1 MATMLREWH
10 GPPSSAILS
19 DFVVS
24 NIMLDLSSL
33 NPPQREAV
41 ETLSGPMLVLAGA
54 GTGKT
59 RVITYRMAN
68 LIRHGI
74 RPDRILSVTF
84 TNKAAKEMR
93 ERALSLLGS
102 RLQQKPVVSTF
113 HAYCV
118 RVLREDINAL
128 GYPKSFVIYDRG
140 DQESAARTAL
150 REIRI
155 GDKAMKP
162 SDLLNRISRWKMSG
176 ITESQASDHV
186 EADFDYLAS
195 MAYRRYQ
202 KQLRAS
208 GAVDF
213 DDLLLLTSRLFE
225 ESPEILQKHQSK
237 FDHVQVDEYQ
247 DTNGVQFQLVEN
259 LVRGHQNICVV
270 GDDDQSIYG
279 WRGAEVQHILN
290 FGGYFSG
297 TRTFRLENNYRCT
310 DLIVDYA
317 NRLVKHNRDR
327 HDKKLIAHKHDGS
340 PIRILAYEDET
351 LESESVVQEISYL
364 ITELGVRPKDIAI
377 LFRTNEQPR
386 LFETEMRRLNVP
398 YVLLGGQSFFDR
410 KEIRDVLA
418 YLKTL
423 SSPRDEVSLLRII
436 NTPSRGIGAT
446 TTEKLVQLAVSRGK
460 SLWEVVPEA
469 IAAGTVPK
477 QAQAALS
484 DFRNLLIRFRTQ
496 MLDHPEQLADTVR
509 QLLKTINYNGEIDRQ
524 YKDETQAEQRKTV
537 LQDLVNS
544 IGQYIEKTNNPS
556 LQGFLETTALMDRD
570 DQNDKES
577 ELADNAVRLMTLHSA
592 KGLEFP
598 RVYLVG
604 MEEGLLPHKRSV
616 ESDLEKDIAEERR
629 LAYVGVTR
637 AMDHLTL
644 TRAKTRMKWGRRR
657 ESICSRFL
665 FEMQDEPGGELIEEH
680 IGGDEEDDAFADQ
693 PARPTLTSL
702 FEDDRPPF

>member
-1 MATMLREWH
+1 
-10 GPPSSAILS
+10 
-19 DFVVS
+19 
-24 NIMLDLSSL
+24 MLDLSSL
-33 NPPQREAV
+33 NTPQREAV

-84 TNKAAKEMR
+84 TNKASKEMR

-102 RLQQKPVVSTF
+102 RLRQKPVVSTF

-128 GYPKSFVIYDRG
+128 GYPKAFVIYDRG

-150 REIRI
+150 REIRL

-176 ITESQASDHV
+176 ITENRASDHV
-186 EADFDYLAS
+186 EADFDFLAS

-225 ESPEILQKHQSK
+225 EFPEILQKHQSK

-310 DLIVDYA
+310 DLIVEYA
-317 NRLVKHNRDR
+317 NRLVKHNRHR

-364 ITELGVRPKDIAI
+364 ITELGVRPKDVAI

-423 SSPRDEVSLLRII
+423 SAPRDEVSLLRII
-436 NTPSRGIGAT
+436 NTPTRGIGAS

-484 DFRNLLIRFRTQ
+484 DFRNLLIRFRTE
-496 MLDHPEQLADTVR
+496 MLEHPQQLADTVR
-509 QLLKTINYNGEIDRQ
+509 RLLKTINYDGEIDRQ

-537 LQDLVNS
+537 IQDLVNS
-544 IGQYIEKTNNPS
+544 IGQYIEKNNTPS
-556 LQGFLETTALMDRD
+556 LEGFLETTALMDRD
-570 DQNDKES
+570 DQNDKDS

-644 TRAKTRMKWGRRR
+644 TRAKTRMKWGKRR

-665 FEMQDEPGGELIEEH
+665 FEMQAEPGEKLVEEH
-680 IGGDEEDDAFADQ
+680 IGGDEEDDTFDGP

-702 FEDDRPPF
+702 FEDDSPPF

>member
-1 MATMLREWH
+1 
-10 GPPSSAILS
+10 
-19 DFVVS
+19 
-24 NIMLDLSSL
+24 MLDLSSL

-68 LIRHGI
+68 LIQHGI

-118 RVLREDINAL
+118 RVLREDINAM
-128 GYPKSFVIYDRG
+128 GYPKAFVIYDRG

-150 REIRI
+150 REIRV

-162 SDLLNRISRWKMSG
+162 GDLLNRISRWKMSG
-176 ITESQASDHV
+176 ITENQASDHV
-186 EADFDYLAS
+186 EADFDFLAS

-225 ESPEILQKHQSK
+225 EFPEILQKHQSK

-297 TRTFRLENNYRCT
+297 TRTYRLENNYRCT

-327 HDKKLIAHKHDGS
+327 HDKKLIAHKHDGA
-340 PIRILAYEDET
+340 PIRILAYEDES

-364 ITELGVRPKDIAI
+364 ITELGVRPKDVAI

-423 SSPRDEVSLLRII
+423 SAPRDEVSLLRII
-436 NTPSRGIGAT
+436 NTPARGIGAT

-469 IAAGTVPK
+469 IAAGSVPK
-477 QAQAALS
+477 QAQASLS
-484 DFRNLLIRFRTQ
+484 DFRNLLIRFRKE
-496 MLDHPEQLADTVR
+496 MLEQPAQLADTVR
-509 QLLKTINYNGEIDRQ
+509 RLLKTINYNGEIDRQ

-544 IGQYIEKTNNPS
+544 IGQYIEKTNKPS

-570 DQNDKES
+570 DQSDKDS

-616 ESDLEKDIAEERR
+616 ESDLEKDISEERR

-644 TRAKTRMKWGRRR
+644 TRAKTRMKWGRRK

-665 FEMQDEPGGELIEEH
+665 FEMQDEPGRKLVEEH
-680 IGGDEEDDAFADQ
+680 IGGDEEDDTFDDQ

-702 FEDDRPPF
+702 FEDDSPPF

>member
-1 MATMLREWH
+1 
-10 GPPSSAILS
+10 
-19 DFVVS
+19 
-24 NIMLDLSSL
+24 MLDLSGL
-33 NPPQREAV
+33 NPPQRQAV
-41 ETLSGPMLVLAGA
+41 ETLSGPLLVLAGA

-59 RVITYRMAN
+59 RVITFRMAN
-68 LIRHGI
+68 LIRNGI

-93 ERALSLLGS
+93 ERAMSLLGS
-102 RLQQKPVVSTF
+102 RLKQKPVVSTF

-118 RVLREDINAL
+118 RVLRQDIDSL
-128 GYPKSFVIYDRG
+128 GYPKGFVIYDRS

-150 REIRI
+150 REIRV

-162 SDLLNRISRWKMSG
+162 GDLLNKISSWKMSG
-176 ITESQASDHV
+176 ITENRASEHV
-186 EADFDYLAS
+186 TADFDFLAS

-213 DDLLLLTSRLFE
+213 DDLLLLTARLFE
-225 ESPEILQKHQSK
+225 EFPDVLQKHQSQ

-247 DTNGVQFQLVEN
+247 DTNGVQFQLVEK
-259 LVRGHQNICVV
+259 LVQPHKNICVV

-290 FGGYFSG
+290 FGGHFPG
-297 TRTFRLENNYRCT
+297 TKTIRLENNYRCT
-310 DLIVDYA
+310 DRIVEFA
-317 NRLVKHNRDR
+317 NRLVRHNRER
-327 HDKKLIAHKHDGS
+327 HDKKLIAHKSSGS
-340 PIRILAYEDET
+340 PVRMVAYEDET
-351 LESESVVQEISYL
+351 QEAENVVREISYL
-364 ITELGVRPKDIAI
+364 IMELGVRPKDVAI

-398 YVLLGGQSFFDR
+398 YVLVGGQSFFDR

-418 YLKTL
+418 YLKSL
-423 SSPRDEVSLLRII
+423 ASPRDEVSLLRII
-436 NTPSRGIGAT
+436 NTPARGIGAT
-446 TTEKLVQLAVSRGK
+446 TTEKLVQLAVSEGK
-460 SLWEVVPEA
+460 SLWETVPQA
-469 IAAGTVPK
+469 IAEGIVPK
-477 QAQAALS
+477 QAQASLS
-484 DFRNLLIRFRTQ
+484 DFRNLLGRFRSE
-496 MLDHPEQLADTVR
+496 MLDKPQQIADTTR
-509 QLLKTINYNGEIDRQ
+509 RLLQAINYNSEIDRQ
-524 YKDETQAEQRKTV
+524 YKDETQAEQRKAV
-537 LQDLVNS
+537 LEDLVNS
-544 IGQYIEKTNNPS
+544 IGQYVEKTNSPS

-637 AMDHLTL
+637 AMDYLTL
-644 TRAKTRMKWGRRR
+644 TRAKARMKWGKRR
-657 ESICSRFL
+657 ESVVSRFL
-665 FEMQDEPGGELIEEH
+665 FEMQKEPGEKLNEEHVGEEEELDSFSDEPVR
-680 IGGDEEDDAFADQ
+680 Q
-693 PARPTLTSL
+693 TLTSL
-702 FEDDRPPF
+702 FEDEDAPPF

>member
-1 MATMLREWH
+1 MLTPLREWH
-10 GPPSSAILS
+10 CPRSSAILS
-19 DFVVS
+19 GFVVS
-24 NIMLDLSSL
+24 NIMVDLSSL

-128 GYPKSFVIYDRG
+128 GYPKAFVIYDRG

-150 REIRI
+150 REIRV

-162 SDLLNRISRWKMSG
+162 GDLLNRISRWKMSG
-176 ITESQASDHV
+176 ITENQASDHV
-186 EADFDYLAS
+186 EADFDFLAS

-225 ESPEILQKHQSK
+225 EFPDVLQKHQSK

-327 HDKKLIAHKHDGS
+327 HDKKLIAHKHGGS
-340 PIRILAYEDET
+340 PIRILAHEDET

-423 SSPRDEVSLLRII
+423 SAPRDEVSLRRII
-436 NTPSRGIGAT
+436 NTPARGIGAT

-469 IAAGTVPK
+469 IAAGIVSK
-477 QAQAALS
+477 QAQASLS
-484 DFRNLLIRFRTQ
+484 DFRNLLIRFRTE
-496 MLDHPEQLADTVR
+496 MLDHPAQLADTVR
-509 QLLKTINYNGEIDRQ
+509 RLLKTINYNGEIDRQ

-544 IGQYIEKTNNPS
+544 IGQYIEKTNKPS

-570 DQNDKES
+570 DQNDKDS

-665 FEMQDEPGGELIEEH
+665 FEMQDEPGNQLVEEH
-680 IGGDEEDDAFADQ
+680 ISGDEEDDIVDDQ
-693 PARPTLTSL
+693 RVRPTLTSL
-702 FEDDRPPF
+702 FQDDKPPF

>member
-1 MATMLREWH
+1 MLN
-10 GPPSSAILS
+10 LS
-19 DFVVS
+19 G
-24 NIMLDLSSL
+24 L

-41 ETLSGPMLVLAGA
+41 DTLSGPLLVLAGA

-59 RVITYRMAN
+59 RVITFRMAN

-84 TNKAAKEMR
+84 TNKAAREMR
-93 ERALSLLGS
+93 ERALGLLGS
-102 RLQQKPVVSTF
+102 RQKLKPVVSTF

-118 RVLREDINAL
+118 RVLREDIEAL
-128 GYPKSFVIYDRG
+128 GYPKGFVIYDRS

-150 REIRI
+150 RELRV
-155 GDKAMKP
+155 GDKTIKP
-162 SDLLNRISRWKMSG
+162 GDLLNRISSWKMSG
-176 ITESQASDHV
+176 VTENNASEHV
-186 EADFDYLAS
+186 DADFDFLAA

-225 ESPEILQKHQSK
+225 EFPEVLHKHQAR

-259 LVRGHQNICVV
+259 LVKRHQNICVV

-279 WRGAEVQHILN
+279 WRGAEVRHILN
-290 FGGYFSG
+290 FGGHFEG
-297 TRTFRLENNYRCT
+297 TRTIRLENNYRCT
-310 DLIVDYA
+310 SRIVDFA
-317 NRLVKHNRDR
+317 NRLVKNNRDR
-327 HDKKLIAHKHDGS
+327 HDKKLIAHKPDGA
-340 PIRILAYEDET
+340 PVRMLAFEDET
-351 LESESVVQEISYL
+351 KESESVVQEISYL

-398 YVLLGGQSFFDR
+398 YVLVGGQSFFDR
-410 KEIRDVLA
+410 KEIRDILA
-418 YLKTL
+418 YLKVL
-423 SSPRDEVSLLRII
+423 AVPRDEVSLLRII
-436 NTPSRGIGAT
+436 NTPARGIGNT

-460 SLWEVVPEA
+460 SLWEVVPEG
-469 IAAGTVPK
+469 IAAGVVPK
-477 QAQAALS
+477 QAQASLS
-484 DFRNLLIRFRTQ
+484 DFRNLLMRFGAKLAEAPQQ
-496 MLDHPEQLADTVR
+496 MADTVR
-509 QLLKTINYNGEIDRQ
+509 QLLKTINYDSEIDRQ

-544 IGQYIEKTNNPS
+544 IGQYVEKNSDPS

-570 DQNDKES
+570 TANDKES

-637 AMDHLTL
+637 AMDYLTL
-644 TRAKTRMKWGRRR
+644 TRAKTRMKWGKRR
-657 ESICSRFL
+657 ESMASRFL
-665 FEMQDEPGGELIEEH
+665 FEMQKEPGQQLNEEH
-680 IGGDEEDDAFADQ
+680 IGGEDEEDEFSAA
-693 PARPTLTSL
+693 PPERRLTSL
-702 FEDDRPPF
+702 FEAEDRPPF